1 MSQSTFLLDVSGD
14 ATGPRTVEAQPGMTL
29 GRVAGNTLRLDE
41 PTVSSQHGRLE
52 LRDGALLYVDT
63 SRNGTR
69 VDGTHVLTRDQSVP
83 LRDGLRLELGHARI
97 EVRQKAAAPPPARAP
112 APPAAAPAKAASSIP
127 AQPAR
132 DVDLGPA
139 PDGNRTLVPAAQ
151 GSGSQA
157 ALERLGARLILAG
170 EAERRVVA
178 IRRTPFAVGRGEGV
192 DCRLEHGAVSK
203 DHAVITYDGNLNVLR
218 IEDRGS
224 SNGTRVG
231 PATLA
236 PGIKLDLEPAS
247 YIRFGTVDALFV
259 QTHDRDLVEIPAA
272 LDDRVLRLLT
282 SRRKVRAAEAQR
294 ARAIAE
300 ERGLPLVEIAVTEG
314 IAKARDWAE
323 AAGAVRAKG
332 EGLLDGLRGAIE
344 KVKRKRPKGPALL
357 LLLSYLGA
365 SL

>member
-14 ATGPRTVEAQPGMTL
+14 AAGPRTVEAQPGMTM
-29 GRVAGNTLRLDE
+29 GRVAGNSLRLDE

-69 VDGTHVLTRDQSVP
+69 VDGSHVLTRDQSVP

-97 EVRQKAAAPPPARAP
+97 DVRQKVA
-112 APPAAAPAKAASSIP
+112 AAAPAPARSAPASPAANPIP

-132 DVDLGPA
+132 EVDLGHV
-139 PDGNRTLVPAAQ
+139 PDGNRTLVPSAQ
-151 GSGSQA
+151 GASSQA
-157 ALERLGARLILAG
+157 ALEHLGARLILAG

-178 IRRTPFAVGRGEGV
+178 IRRTPFAIGRGEGS

-203 DHAVITYDGNLNVLR
+203 EHAVITFDGNLNVLR

-236 PGIKLDLEPAS
+236 PGIKLDLEPGS
-247 YIRFGTVDALFV
+247 YLRFGTIDALFV

-294 ARAIAE
+294 ARDLAA
-300 ERGLPLVEIAVTEG
+300 ERGLPLVEVALTEG
-314 IAKARDWAE
+314 IARARDWAE
-323 AAGAVRAKG
+323 AAVAVRAKG

>member
-14 ATGPRTVEAQPGMTL
+14 AAGPRTVEAQPGMTL
-29 GRVAGNTLRLDE
+29 GRVAGNSLRLDE

-52 LRDGALLYVDT
+52 LRDGELLYVDT

-69 VDGTHVLTRDQSVP
+69 VDGSRVLTRDQTVA

-97 EVRQKAAAPPPARAP
+97 DVRQKAAPVPQAPPPAQPAP
-112 APPAAAPAKAASSIP
+112 AAPRAAAPIP
-127 AQPAR
+127 AQPAHQAN
-132 DVDLGPA
+132 LGPSL
-139 PDGNRTLVPAAQ
+139 DSGRTLVPSAQ

-170 EAERRVVA
+170 EADRRVVP
-178 IRRTPFAVGRGEGV
+178 IRRAPFAVGRGEAA

-203 DHAVITYDGNLNVLR
+203 EHAVISYDGNLNVLR

-236 PGIKLDLEPAS
+236 PGIKLDLEPSS
-247 YIRFGTVDALFV
+247 YLRFGTVDALFV
-259 QTHDRDLVEIPAA
+259 QTHDRDLVELPTA
-272 LDDRVLRLLT
+272 LDDRTLRLLT

-294 ARAIAE
+294 ARAFAE
-300 ERGLPLVEIAVTEG
+300 ERGLPLVEIALTEG

-323 AAGAVRAKG
+323 AAATVRSKG
-332 EGLLDGLRGAIE
+332 EGLLDGLRGAID
-344 KVKRKRPKGPALL
+344 KVKRKRPKGLGLVLL
-357 LLLSYLGA
+357 LFALGA

>member
-29 GRVAGNTLRLDE
+29 GRVAGNSLRLDE

-69 VDGTHVLTRDQSVP
+69 VDGTQVLTRDQSVP

-97 EVRQKAAAPPPARAP
+97 DVRQKAAAPAP
-112 APPAAAPAKAASSIP
+112 APAQPAAPVKAASPIP

-139 PDGNRTLVPAAQ
+139 PDGNRTLVPSAQ
-151 GSGSQA
+151 GSSSQA
-157 ALERLGARLILAG
+157 ALEHLGARLILAG

-178 IRRTPFAVGRGEGV
+178 IRRTPFAVGRGEGS

-203 DHAVITYDGNLNVLR
+203 EHAVITYDGNLNVLR

-247 YIRFGTVDALFV
+247 YLRFGTIDALFV

-300 ERGLPLVEIAVTEG
+300 ERGLPLVEVALTEG

-323 AAGAVRAKG
+323 AAAAARAKG